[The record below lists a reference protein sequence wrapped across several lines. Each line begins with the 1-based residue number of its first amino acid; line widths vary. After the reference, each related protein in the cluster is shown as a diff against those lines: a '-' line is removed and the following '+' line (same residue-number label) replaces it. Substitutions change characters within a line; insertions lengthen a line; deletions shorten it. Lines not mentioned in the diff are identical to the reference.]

1 MLDEKTDRRVQ
12 RTRQMLRGA
21 LVQLIKEKGYDM
33 VTIQDI
39 TERANLGRTTFYL
52 HYQTKEDLLFD
63 HHAQMSTHF
72 NLSILTRDELLGDIP
87 QLELVTYLQLLT
99 ENRPMY
105 HAIRAAKEST
115 FLLRGIREQIVSN
128 LQNSLQVIFP
138 SIEPKIPLD
147 VLTTYIVGAQ
157 LSLIHWWMTTHT
169 PYTAVH
175 LATMLHHLQRTA
187 ICDAYQSTS

>member
-1 MLDEKTDRRVQ
+1 MQDEKIDRRVQ

-63 HHAQMSTHF
+63 HHAEMSAHF
-72 NLSILTRDELLGDIP
+72 SLSIFTRDELLGDTPQP
-87 QLELVTYLQLLT
+87 QLIKFLQLLT

-105 HAIRAAKEST
+105 HTIRAAKDSA

-128 LQNSLQVIFP
+128 LQDSLEAIFP
-138 SIEPKIPLD
+138 NIEPKIPLD
-147 VLTTYIVGAQ
+147 VLTTYIIGAQ
-157 LSLIHWWMTTHT
+157 LSLIQWWMTTHT
-169 PYTAVH
+169 PHNAVQI
-175 LATMLHHLQRTA
+175 ATMLHHLQQTA
-187 ICDAYQSTS
+187 ICDAYQLQ